1 MFVILIALVFGGIV
15 AKAELGD
22 GQYTPKLGLDLAGG
36 TTVTLDAVTQSG
48 KAAPQTQINQ
58 AVNIIRQR
66 VNAFGVA
73 EASVTAQGSSIVVQV
88 PGQGQSGVVNQVGQT
103 AKLYF
108 RQVLFAAP
116 GQAQPTSTPTP
127 TASSS
132 KKPGKPGSTPSASVR
147 PKSSPSGRA
156 LSKALEAHG
165 AGAHAAAPSNGAA
178 PSAQPTSQP
187 TSLPT
192 NLQQQQQQPDLS
204 GISQATLKK
213 FAALDCTKKNRA
225 GGGLE
230 NPKAQVVVC
239 GKNDGQKYILGP
251 AKVYGTQ
258 VTRAEAVTDP
268 QQFGQWKVN
277 LSFNNAGTKA
287 FGDLTTQASKEQ
299 GYRNQIAI
307 ELDHLV
313 VSAPGIQQGPILG
326 GTAEIT
332 GNFTQ
337 TEAQDLANVL
347 KYGALPL
354 EFKKNAIQS
363 VSPTLG
369 RDQLNGGL
377 LAGVVGLGLVI
388 LYVFLYYRG
397 LGIVSVLS
405 LASSALLTYGSVV
418 LLSEFVGYRLSL
430 AGIAGLI
437 VAIGITADSFIVY
450 FERLRD
456 EVREGK
462 TLRQATERSWV
473 RARRTILT
481 ADTVSFLAAL
491 ILYLVSV
498 DQVKGFAFTLGLTT
512 LIDIV
517 VVFLFTKPMMTLLV
531 RTRFYGGGHVLSGLD
546 PARLGA
552 SNAARAV
559 SRTAVRSTS

>member
-1 MFVILIALVFGGIV
+1 VFVILVALVFGGIV
-15 AKAELGD
+15 AKAELG
-22 GQYTPKLGLDLAGG
+22 GGRYAPRLGLDLAGG
-36 TTVTLDAVTQSG
+36 TTVTLDAVTESG
-48 KAAPQTQINQ
+48 KAAPQSQINQ

-66 VNAFGVA
+66 VNGLGVA
-73 EASVTAQGSSIVVQV
+73 EANVSSQGSSIVVQV
-88 PGQGQSGVVNQVGQT
+88 PGQGQSQVVNQVGQT

-108 RQVLFAAP
+108 RQVLLAAP
-116 GQAQPTSTPTP
+116 GQPQPTGTPTP
-127 TASSS
+127 T
-132 KKPGKPGSTPSASVR
+132 PSASKTGKKGGKAKSTLQ
-147 PKSSPSGRA
+147 PTSSPSGRA
-156 LSKALEAHG
+156 LSKALQAHG
-165 AGAHAAAPSNGAA
+165 TSAPQAAPSSSSA
-178 PSAQPTSQP
+178 PTGLP

-192 NLQQQQQQPDLS
+192 DLSQQQQQPDLS
-204 GISQATLKK
+204 GISQANLKK
-213 FAALDCTKKNRA
+213 FAALDCNKQNRS
-225 GGGLE
+225 GGQLE

-239 GKNDGQKYILGP
+239 GKDDGQKYILGP
-251 AKVYGTQ
+251 AKVFGTQ
-258 VTRAEAVTDP
+258 VTKAEAVSDP
-268 QQFGQWKVN
+268 QQFGQWKVV
-277 LSFNNAGTKA
+277 LDFNNAGTKA
-287 FGDLTTQASKEQ
+287 FGDLTTAASKQQ
-299 GYRNQIAI
+299 GARNQIAI

-332 GNFTQ
+332 GNFKQ

-388 LYVFLYYRG
+388 IYVFLYYRG

-405 LASSALLTYGSVV
+405 LMCSALLTYGSVV

-462 TLRQATERSWV
+462 TLRQATERSWT

-491 ILYLVSV
+491 ILYTVSV

-512 LIDIV
+512 VIDIV
-517 VVFLFTKPMMTLLV
+517 VVFLFTKPLMTLLV
-531 RTRFYGGGHVLSGLD
+531 RTRFFGGGHVLSGLD

-552 SNAARAV
+552 SNVARAV

>member
-1 MFVILIALVFGGIV
+1 VFVILVALVFGGIV
-15 AKAELGD
+15 AKAQLGD

-36 TTVTLDAVTQSG
+36 TTVTLDAVTPSG
-48 KAAPQTQINQ
+48 RAAPQSQINQ

-66 VNAFGVA
+66 VNGLGVA
-73 EASVTAQGSSIVVQV
+73 EANVSSQGSSIVVQV
-88 PGQGQSGVVNQVGQT
+88 PGQGQSQVVNQVGQT

-108 RQVLFAAP
+108 RQVLLAAP

-127 TASSS
+127 T
-132 KKPGKPGSTPSASVR
+132 PSASASKTGKKGKKAN
-147 PKSSPSGRA
+147 PTLQPTSSPSGRA
-156 LSKALEAHG
+156 LSKALQAHG
-165 AGAHAAAPSNGAA
+165 TSAPQAAPSSS
-178 PSAQPTSQP
+178 SAP

-192 NLQQQQQQPDLS
+192 SLPTDLQQQQQQQQPDLS
-204 GISQATLKK
+204 GISQANLKK
-213 FAALDCTKKNRA
+213 FAALDCNKKNRS
-225 GGGLE
+225 GGQLE
-230 NPKAQVVVC
+230 NPKVQVVVC
-239 GKNDGQKYILGP
+239 GKDDGQKYILGP
-251 AKVYGTQ
+251 AKVFGTQ
-258 VTRAEAVTDP
+258 VSKAEAVSDP

-287 FGDLTTQASKEQ
+287 FGNLTTAASKEQ
-299 GYRNQIAI
+299 GFRNQIAI

-332 GNFTQ
+332 GSFTQ
-337 TEAQDLANVL
+337 TEASDLANVL

-377 LAGVVGLGLVI
+377 LAGVVGLGLVVI
-388 LYVFLYYRG
+388 YVFLYYRG

-405 LASSALLTYGSVV
+405 LACSAVLTYGSVV

-491 ILYLVSV
+491 ILYIVSV

-517 VVFLFTKPMMTLLV
+517 VVFLFTKPLMTLLV

-552 SNAARAV
+552 SNVARAV

>member
-1 MFVILIALVFGGIV
+1 MFAILVALVFGGIV
-15 AKAELGD
+15 AKAELGG

-48 KAAPQTQINQ
+48 RAAPQSQINQ

-66 VNAFGVA
+66 VNGLGVA
-73 EASVTAQGSSIVVQV
+73 EANVSSQGSSIVVQV
-88 PGQGQSGVVNQVGQT
+88 PGQGQSQVVNQVGQT

-108 RQVLFAAP
+108 RQVLLAAP

-127 TASSS
+127 T
-132 KKPGKPGSTPSASVR
+132 PSASKTGKKGKKPKSTLR
-147 PKSSPSGRA
+147 PTSSPSGRA

-165 AGAHAAAPSNGAA
+165 TSAPQAAPSSSPA
-178 PSAQPTSQP
+178 P

-192 NLQQQQQQPDLS
+192 SLPTDLSQQQQQPDLS
-204 GISQATLKK
+204 GISQANLKK
-213 FAALDCTKKNRA
+213 FAALDCNKKNRS
-225 GGGLE
+225 GGQLE

-239 GKNDGQKYILGP
+239 GKDDGQKYILGP
-251 AKVYGTQ
+251 AKVFGTQ
-258 VTRAEAVTDP
+258 VTKAEAVSDP

-287 FGDLTTQASKEQ
+287 FGDLTTAASKEQ

-332 GNFTQ
+332 GSFTQ
-337 TEAQDLANVL
+337 TEASDLANVL

-369 RDQLNGGL
+369 RDQLDGGL

-388 LYVFLYYRG
+388 IYVFLYYRG

-405 LASSALLTYGSVV
+405 LLSSAVLTYGSVV

-491 ILYLVSV
+491 ILYIVSV

-512 LIDIV
+512 LIDVI

-531 RTRFYGGGHVLSGLD
+531 RTRFFGGGHVLSGLD

-552 SNAARAV
+552 SNVARAV

>member
-1 MFVILIALVFGGIV
+1 MLVALGFGGIV
-15 AKAELGD
+15 AKAELGS

-48 KAAPQTQINQ
+48 KPAPQSQINQ

-66 VNAFGVA
+66 VNGLGVA
-73 EASVTAQGSSIVVQV
+73 EANVSAQGSSIVVQV
-88 PGQGQSGVVNQVGQT
+88 PGQGQNEVVNQVGQT

-116 GQAQPTSTPTP
+116 GQAQPTSSPTP

-132 KKPGKPGSTPSASVR
+132 KQPGKSSSTPRASLR
-147 PKSSPSGRA
+147 PTNSPSGRA

-165 AGAHAAAPSNGAA
+165 TSAHAAPSNAAAPSG
-178 PSAQPTSQP
+178 QP

-192 NLQQQQQQPDLS
+192 SLPTGLQQQQQQQPDLS
-204 GISQATLKK
+204 GIPQATLKK
-213 FAALDCTKKNRA
+213 FAALDCDKHNRA
-225 GGGLE
+225 GGQLE
-230 NPKAQVVVC
+230 DPKQQVVVC
-239 GKNDGQKYILGP
+239 GKDDGQKYILGP
-251 AKVYGTQ
+251 AKVFGTQ
-258 VTRAEAVTDP
+258 VSKAEAVTDP

-287 FGDLTTQASKEQ
+287 FGQLTTAASKQQ
-299 GYRNQIAI
+299 GARNQIAI

-377 LAGVVGLGLVI
+377 LAGAVGLALVI

-397 LGIVSVLS
+397 LGMVSVLS
-405 LASSALLTYGSVV
+405 LACSALLTYGSVV

-491 ILYLVSV
+491 VLYLVSV

-531 RTRFYGGGHVLSGLD
+531 RTSFFGGGHVLSGLD
-546 PARLGA
+546 PGRLGA
-552 SNAARAV
+552 SNVTRAV